1 MPPEAA
7 RSKISQN
14 FLKTFSRI
22 LRFANCV
29 KESGGKFPLHKAR
42 RITIGGFVHIR
53 KLPWNWQGISR
64 FWELIARQDYYG
76 VIISSQK
83 SRLKKAVIGI
93 SPFLNCWS
101 CHHSELMEIWKQT
114 WMSFAKFKICSFA
127 QWLLKVQAKVF
138 GITSMASKKQI
149 CSLSNANVSKRLRLV
164 YVHSFY
170 KEVAYADKNQSKTLW
185 AVLKKPMITLSF
197 IVQL

>member
-14 FLKTFSRI
+14 FLNTFPRN

-29 KESGGKFPLHKAR
+29 KESGGKFPPPLHKAR
-42 RITIGGFVHIR
+42 RIRIGGFVQIR

-101 CHHSELMEIWKQT
+101 CHHSEVMEIWKQT
-114 WMSFAKFKICSFA
+114 WMSFAKFKICTFA

-149 CSLSNANVSKRLRLV
+149 CSLSNANFSKWLSLV

-170 KEVAYADKNQSKTLW
+170 KEVAYADTYQSKTYGQ
-185 AVLKKPMITLSF
+185 F
-197 IVQL
+197 